1 MRTPPFSDK
10 RAWMA
15 MFLRIHQR
23 YPGVLQIL
31 ELYLN
36 AQNELTRTRK
46 RLDALK
52 RRPARKR

>member
-15 MFLRIHQR
+15 MFLRIHKR

-31 ELYLN
+31 EMYLD
-36 AQNELTRTRK
+36 AQNELARARK
-46 RLDALK
+46 RLAAFK
-52 RRPARKR
+52 RRAARRR